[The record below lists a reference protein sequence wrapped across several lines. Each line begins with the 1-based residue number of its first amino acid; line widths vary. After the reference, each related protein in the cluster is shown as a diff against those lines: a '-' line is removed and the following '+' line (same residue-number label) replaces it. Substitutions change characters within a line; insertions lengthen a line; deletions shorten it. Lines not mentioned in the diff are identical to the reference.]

1 MSREALV
8 ARWVDPAVPWNSDRV
23 NRSSNSQA
31 DSELGGMAESAESAE
46 LGSVTPPRRR
56 TCTRLECNVR
66 VWQPESVT
74 ERTTIFLSV

>member
-1 MSREALV
+1 
-8 ARWVDPAVPWNSDRV
+8 
-23 NRSSNSQA
+23 
-31 DSELGGMAESAESAE
+31 MAESAESAE